1 MGLRKM
7 TSLTRNR
14 QESSGHRR
22 NRGQTRGR
30 WENIGLS
37 AKHRAREKEKGREE
51 LRQRE
56 SFKCPESSG
65 PSYLIQRLWRV
76 LCGGGGNSWS
86 RTVATHRSSS
96 VHSLLLFLSLSGPPP
111 TLPLTL
117 LPEFCSNS
125 QSDHLPPAP
134 ALGRGGEIPLC
145 HVWRQWWWEST
156 GAPLRFPLCQWNDQV
171 QTSSLLSNTK
181 HNSAIVLIP
190 NGRLPSAPGW
200 QTCQSL
206 SNLPDCVSL
215 YLSEFPSDL
224 LGYISSASLVFAS
237 CTESGTFTG
246 RVHLGLTQ
254 VEHFLPTWLAKG
266 RSWFLLFTSLSSCQ
280 TIASLRLAFLQ
291 DVQ

>member
-1 MGLRKM
+1 MGLRQII
-7 TSLTRNR
+7 SLTRNR

-30 WENIGLS
+30 WKNMGLS
-37 AKHRAREKEKGREE
+37 AKHRAREEEKGREE

-76 LCGGGGNSWS
+76 LCGGGGGGNSWS
-86 RTVATHRSSS
+86 WTVATHRSSS

-125 QSDHLPPAP
+125 QSDHLPLAP
-134 ALGRGGEIPLC
+134 AWEEEGKFHSVTSGG
-145 HVWRQWWWEST
+145 WRQWWWEST

-190 NGRLPSAPGW
+190 NGRLPSAPGR
-200 QTCQSL
+200 QTCQSQQ
-206 SNLPDCVSL
+206 P
-215 YLSEFPSDL
+215 
-224 LGYISSASLVFAS
+224 A
-237 CTESGTFTG
+237 
-246 RVHLGLTQ
+246 
-254 VEHFLPTWLAKG
+254 WL
-266 RSWFLLFTSLSSCQ
+266 SLSLSLSTSVSSHQ
-280 TIASLRLAFLQ
+280 TCWATFHLPPWSLPPALRVGLLQ
-291 DVQ
+291 GGCTSGWHRWSTSYQHDWLKGGAGSYCSLFCWVVRH